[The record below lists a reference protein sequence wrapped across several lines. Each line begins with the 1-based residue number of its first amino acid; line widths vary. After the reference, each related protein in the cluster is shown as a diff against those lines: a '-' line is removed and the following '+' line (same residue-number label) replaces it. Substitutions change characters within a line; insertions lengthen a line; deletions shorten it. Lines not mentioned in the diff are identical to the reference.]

1 MTGTVEFVRSFHHDE
16 TTLRSFFFNR
26 LLSHNIKR
34 LDFITVEFD
43 KFYCT
48 VTQYQLKK
56 AEITGHH
63 DRGKDKYWS
72 AACSNSGKNQ
82 FLNTIRSPLI
92 GNDLMVPRIAL
103 QKNKSR
109 H

>member
-48 VTQYQLKK
+48 VT
-56 AEITGHH
+56 
-63 DRGKDKYWS
+63 
-72 AACSNSGKNQ
+72 
-82 FLNTIRSPLI
+82 
-92 GNDLMVPRIAL
+92 
-103 QKNKSR
+103 
-109 H
+109 